1 MFFYPFLT
9 PSWIVVALL
18 LASVFVLVP
27 CCKKKSKSKKKKN
40 SKPTTST
47 ISMTNSK
54 IKKKKKD
61 NSEYVKQ
68 LDKLKETEAMA
79 ISVESANSVS
89 STSESNPLSRE
100 TGQRTREKEMSLE
113 TTLELKEKL
122 IKELEATKSGKDG
135 KDKGQKSISIT
146 QMSTR
151 TAIEFIPPKEKSVNE
166 KSVKETQK
174 SISAGNTSSAIQKS
188 VEVGK
193 GGGTR
198 SVMISVRK
206 KDDKESSKEKNEKE
220 AEKVESEAL
229 LEEKETKS
237 SSESDE
243 KE

>member
-1 MFFYPFLT
+1 
-9 PSWIVVALL
+9 
-18 LASVFVLVP
+18 
-27 CCKKKSKSKKKKN
+27 
-40 SKPTTST
+40 
-47 ISMTNSK
+47 MTNSK
-54 IKKKKKD
+54 TKKKKKD

-151 TAIEFIPPKEKSVNE
+151 TAIEFIPPKEKSVKE

-174 SISAGNTSSAIQKS
+174 SISAGNTSSALQKS

-198 SVMISVRK
+198 SVTISVRK
-206 KDDKESSKEKNEKE
+206 KDDKESNKEKNEKE

>member
-1 MFFYPFLT
+1 MFFYPFLM

-18 LASVFVLVP
+18 LVSVFVLVP

-47 ISMTNSK
+47 VSMTNSK
-54 IKKKKKD
+54 MKKKKKD

-135 KDKGQKSISIT
+135 KEKGQKSISIT

-151 TAIEFIPPKEKSVNE
+151 TAIEFIPPKEKSV
-166 KSVKETQK
+166 KETQK
-174 SISAGNTSSAIQKS
+174 SISAGNTSSALQKS

-193 GGGTR
+193 GGGTK
-198 SVMISVRK
+198 SVTISVRK
-206 KDDKESSKEKNEKE
+206 KDDKESNKEKNEKE